1 MRHAS
6 WSLALPVVALLGVT
20 GLVLAAVV
28 AGQDAS
34 PKPSHAGEG
43 EVVGLHFPVTA
54 EDHLAVADEYVKK
67 AADRR
72 KEADLH
78 RRMFAAYERLAAD
91 LAAQPPPPKK
101 RGKTFPAGKRG
112 KDSKNPVTEYRAHCE
127 AYIHGAELM
136 ADEAEKLAEFHRA
149 RAREPSESQNP

>member
-1 MRHAS
+1 MLNR
-6 WSLALPVVALLGVT
+6 LALLLGLA
-20 GLVLAAVV
+20 GLVLAAVG

-34 PKPSHAGEG
+34 LKPSQAGED

-54 EDHLAVADEYVKK
+54 EDHLAVADDYARK

-91 LAAQPPPPKK
+91 LAAQAAPPKK
-101 RGKTFPAGKRG
+101 PGKTFPLGKRKKG
-112 KDSKNPVTEYRAHCE
+112 SKDPVAQYRAHCD
-127 AYIHGAELM
+127 AYIRGAELL
-136 ADEAEKLAEFHRA
+136 ADEAEKLAELHRA
-149 RAREPSESQNP
+149 RARELREPRDP